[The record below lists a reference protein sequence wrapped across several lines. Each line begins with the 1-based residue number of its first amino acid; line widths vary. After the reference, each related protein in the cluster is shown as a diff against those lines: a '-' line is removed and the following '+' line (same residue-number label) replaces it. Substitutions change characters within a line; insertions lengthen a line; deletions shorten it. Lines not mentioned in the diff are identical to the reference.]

1 MNVESPSQIYQ
12 SLSRLLMKESYQR
25 IKEGSKSFHF
35 ASLFLSPK
43 IRRRAWFLYAWCRIS
58 DDLVDKV
65 NSLPEAELNLALLN
79 KELDLLYGESKLLGL
94 DSESCKALLGIQSL
108 KSEVGLSVTY
118 LKDLLRGYQM
128 DLDNFVARPLKDV
141 LDYCYCVAGTVG
153 LMMCQVMEIKNP
165 SAGVHAKNLGIAMQ
179 LTNIM
184 RDIQDD
190 LRLGRVY
197 IPQEFFVSQNLSVM
211 DLRDRPNEVSVLASH
226 YLYDLAEGYY
236 QSGHEGLKYLPFRE
250 RLAVS
255 IASITY
261 RQIGVEVLK
270 RGQHAWS
277 SRTYTTPLQKI
288 NCAVRGL
295 FLALKASFFATKIS

>member
-1 MNVESPSQIYQ
+1 
-12 SLSRLLMKESYQR
+12 
-25 IKEGSKSFHF
+25 
-35 ASLFLSPK
+35 
-43 IRRRAWFLYAWCRIS
+43 LYAWCRIS
-58 DDLVDKV
+58 DDLVDKAK
-65 NSLPEAELNLALLN
+65 SLPEATANLAILN
-79 KELDLLYGESKLLGL
+79 QELDLLYSESHLLESGSSSESLASTSTSGSRSGSEIGL
-94 DSESCKALLGIQSL
+94 ASESCRALLGIQNL

-211 DLRDRPNEVSVLASH
+211 DLRDRPNEVSAQAAR

-236 QSGHEGLKYLPFRE
+236 ESGHEGLKFLPFRE

-277 SRTYTTPLQKI
+277 SRTYTSPLQKI
-288 NCAVRGL
+288 ICAVRGL
-295 FLALKASFFATKIS
+295 FLALKASFFATKT